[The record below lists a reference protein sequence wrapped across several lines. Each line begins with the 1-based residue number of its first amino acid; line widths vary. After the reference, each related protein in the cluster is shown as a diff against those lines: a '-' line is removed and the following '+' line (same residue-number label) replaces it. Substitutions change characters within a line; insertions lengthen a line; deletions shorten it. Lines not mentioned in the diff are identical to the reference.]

1 MSAAK
6 PKERSRLKDFD
17 WKLQYILGSSSLANH
32 QDSLVTLQL
41 YLTRDNNS
49 VAKTPN
55 IKDEL
60 NLELNKN
67 ELDKLISTLENC
79 QQKLLRTN

>member
-1 MSAAK
+1 MSEAN
-6 PKERSRLKDFD
+6 PKERSRLRDFD

-41 YLTRDNNS
+41 YLTRDNDS
-49 VAKTPN
+49 IAKLPN
-55 IKDEL
+55 VKDEL
-60 NLELNKN
+60 SLELNKN

-79 QQKLLRTN
+79 QQKLLKGN